1 MKHTF
6 PKEGH
11 AATGWPSRV
20 LPAVGS
26 LHNPGVLKLP
36 LKRLLPFFSLWTM
49 HVWIYWFNT
58 TPLRRTATSTPWWLS
73 IYGVMAFAMIAVATW
88 FALRPP
94 SVPDGTSAVRKFDIP
109 LTVLMGATTIS
120 TAAQGLLGSETSVW
134 TWANTIAAGLCMGW
148 GYLRWS
154 IPYAELGIRDATACL
169 AQGLLGSETSVWT
182 WANTI
187 AAGLCMGW
195 GYLRWSIP
203 YAELGIRDAT
213 ACLFGSYLLG
223 PIVKV
228 FFDVAPDLTGA
239 VAALLLPAVSLASL
253 MRIERSHWVA
263 PYEHRGSI
271 LYRKDTYSSLA
282 PVAVC
287 VLVFCIVRR
296 LPGLIALDGPEG
308 FGVHLVGHLIEVGLS
323 VAVLIWVFKMNR
335 SIDFAWLWR
344 FVFLFLATALVL
356 SGVGVDAGVR
366 TICNGVATSLI
377 VIVLWLL
384 LSDIAHH
391 SKAHPFAVFGFGW
404 SLYVGGSYIG
414 SILGHL
420 LLSGNTGTWTVPA
433 CLGALWLIGIVMVF
447 CLGSANPDV
456 RRIFDDIN
464 GRVPVQ
470 EHTTIDMR
478 CNRLGAE
485 RGLTDRETE
494 VLKLLAKGR
503 SKAFIA
509 EELYISEN
517 TVRAH
522 SRRLYAKLE
531 VHTRDELQDL
541 IGL

>member
-120 TAAQGLLGSETSVW
+120 TA
-134 TWANTIAAGLCMGW
+134 
-148 GYLRWS
+148 
-154 IPYAELGIRDATACL
+154 